1 MALAIALIKCIL
13 NFPTQV
19 VYLQKG
25 MHKMMKMSKF
35 VLHEEL
41 GCSYTDLEENQESN
55 CDLIPA
61 ESIKPIPIDKLSESN
76 REQI

>member
-1 MALAIALIKCIL
+1 MYTEVSNTSCIL
-13 NFPTQV
+13 AKRDAQDDE
-19 VYLQKG
+19 
-25 MHKMMKMSKF
+25 MSKF

-55 CDLIPA
+55 RDLIPA
-61 ESIKPIPIDKLSESN
+61 ESIKPICIGKLSESN